1 MPVSEVDY
9 NQPMIIEK
17 YNKSD
22 IGGPKM
28 FEGMKTPSLKD
39 MEKKDVP
46 VKADHVK
53 RITANDKLLG
63 LT

>member
-17 YNKSD
+17 YNKSEL
-22 IGGPKM
+22 GPKM
-28 FEGMKTPSLKD
+28 FDGMKTPSIKD
-39 MEKKDVP
+39 MERKDVP
-46 VKADHVK
+46 LKANIVK